1 MKDELP
7 KRKDIDLVILD
18 EGSMFRNSR
27 TKMYKALTG
36 FLEPRH
42 WLWILSGKPCPNG
55 PEDAWALARLVAPD
69 RVPKFF
75 TRWQDETM
83 RKVSLWKWVPREGST
98 KRMHEALQPAIRYKK
113 EDCLDLPPI
122 TFSDRTAPLSET
134 QQNYYNMMKAQ
145 LVVYAAQHQ
154 ITAANAAILL
164 GKLLQICAGAVKTDA
179 KEYIGL
185 DISPRLTVLDEIIEQ
200 AAAKVLVFVPYT
212 GALRQVVEHVS
223 KTYATEMV
231 DGSTSRSKRAEI
243 FQSFQDHASPH
254 VIVAHPEVAAHG
266 LNLTRAATI
275 VWFSPI
281 HSLDIYDQ
289 ANERMARPGQKLAMD
304 IVHLGGCPL
313 EWGVYKVLRTKGAT
327 QNEFLELFRQEL
339 LL

>member
-1 MKDELP
+1 MAALSEDVDFFIMNHHGLLVMKDELP

-122 TFSDRTAPLSET
+122 TFSDRTTPLSET
-134 QQNYYNMMKAQ
+134 QQNYYNMMKSQ

-164 GKLLQICAGAVKTDA
+164 GKLLQICAGASSRLRPRSLSSSRTPGRCGRSSSMSA
-179 KEYIGL
+179 KRTL
-185 DISPRLTVLDEIIEQ
+185 RRWSTAAP
-200 AAAKVLVFVPYT
+200 AAAS
-212 GALRQVVEHVS
+212 GRRS
-223 KTYATEMV
+223 
-231 DGSTSRSKRAEI
+231 SSRFRI
-243 FQSFQDHASPH
+243 TP
-254 VIVAHPEVAAHG
+254 
-266 LNLTRAATI
+266 R
-275 VWFSPI
+275 
-281 HSLDIYDQ
+281 
-289 ANERMARPGQKLAMD
+289 
-304 IVHLGGCPL
+304 
-313 EWGVYKVLRTKGAT
+313 RT
-327 QNEFLELFRQEL
+327 
-339 LL
+339 